1 MKKEFV
7 GVCYNNLTNILCLFN
22 GVDSRKFVS
31 IVIYRVAFG

>member
-22 GVDSRKFVS
+22 GVGSRKCVS
-31 IVIYRVAFG
+31 IVKYRVAFG